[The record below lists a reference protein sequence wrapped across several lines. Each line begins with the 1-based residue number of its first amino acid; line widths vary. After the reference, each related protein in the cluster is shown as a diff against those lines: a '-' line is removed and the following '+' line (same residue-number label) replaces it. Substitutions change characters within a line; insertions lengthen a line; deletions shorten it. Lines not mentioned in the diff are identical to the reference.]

1 MFKPNG
7 SGAAPA
13 PSAID
18 AVDVDLEAFVGT
30 ARMTVAALTELRPDE
45 VITLDSTLSS
55 LIDIR
60 LNGISIAQGE
70 LVSVGDQ
77 FGVRIVSIAND
88 LVRRG

>member
-1 MFKPNG
+1 MFKTNG
-7 SGAAPA
+7 KTAAA
-13 PSAID
+13 AASAID
-18 AVDVDLEAFVGT
+18 SVDVDLEAFVGS
-30 ARMTVAALTELRPDE
+30 ARMTVAALAELGPDE

-55 LIDIR
+55 HIDIR

-77 FGVRIVSIAND
+77 FGVRIVSIASD